1 MYLTVGILKPGEKR
15 ALGASR
21 LNVRRIVLTDTLYY
35 DIVIVG
41 SGIAGL
47 RAALEV
53 KRTFGDKVSLALISK
68 IQLMRSHSVAAEG
81 GTAAVL
87 YPEEGDSFAL
97 HTWDTIKGADFLADQ
112 DAVWLM
118 VKLLPEEIRQLE
130 RWGMPWSRRPD
141 GRIAQ
146 RPFGGHSFPR
156 ACFAADK
163 TGFFEMQTLY
173 SRLVGYD
180 NWDRY
185 DEVYVTSI
193 LIEDNEFKGVT
204 AIDMKTGEFLVF
216 RARAGIIATGG
227 VGRIYKFTTYSHTVT
242 GDGQAMALRAGIP
255 LKDMEFIQF
264 HPTGLVPSGILIT
277 EGARGE
283 GGYLI
288 NKNGER
294 FMKKYAPEKME
305 LAPRDVVSRAEMTE
319 ILEGRGFKDP
329 VSGLEYVL
337 LDLRHLG
344 EERINERL
352 PAVRE
357 IAIKHAGIDPVSEPI
372 PVRPVAHYSMG
383 GIHTDKYYRVLNIE
397 DKWVK
402 GLWAAGEVS
411 CASVHGANRLGSNS
425 TAECLVSG
433 RIAGRQAAQYV
444 MKLKEQGAPE
454 PKPSEKLIEKEEK
467 RIFDELLKHE
477 SGSVTVYEVRAK
489 LRETMDKYVY
499 VFRDES
505 GLKKALQTI
514 LELRKEMRN
523 VYPSDKSRIYN
534 TDLITVLE
542 TQNMVDVAY
551 TVIYGALLRTESRG
565 AHYRID
571 YPKRD
576 DDNWLKHTL
585 VYMTSNGGL
594 EVTYTPVRITTWKPI
609 ARKY

>member
-1 MYLTVGILKPGEKR
+1 MV
-15 ALGASR
+15 
-21 LNVRRIVLTDTLYY
+21 DMFYY
-35 DIVIVG
+35 DVVIVG
-41 SGIAGL
+41 SGLAGL
-47 RAALEV
+47 RAALEI
-53 KRTFGDKVSLALISK
+53 KRTYGDKISVALISK
-68 IQLMRSHSVAAEG
+68 VQLMRSHSVAAQG

-97 HTWDTIKGADFLADQ
+97 HAWDTIKGSDFLADQ
-112 DAVWLM
+112 DAVWLF
-118 VKLLPEEIRQLE
+118 VKLMPEEIRLLE
-130 RWGMPWSRRPD
+130 RWGLPWSRRPD

-156 ACFAADK
+156 ATYAADK
-163 TGFFEMQTLY
+163 TGFYEMQTLY

-185 DEVYVTSI
+185 DEVFVTSI
-193 LIEDNEFKGVT
+193 IIEDGVFKGVT
-204 AIDMKTGEFLVF
+204 AIDMRSGEFLVF

-227 VGRIYKFTTYSHTVT
+227 AGRIYKFTTYAHTVT

-294 FMKKYAPEKME
+294 FMKRYAPQRME
-305 LAPRDVVSRAEMTE
+305 LAPRDVVSRAIMTE
-319 ILEGRGFKDP
+319 IREGRGFRDP

-344 EERINERL
+344 EEKINERL
-352 PAVRE
+352 PGIRE
-357 IAIKHAGIDPVSEPI
+357 IAIKHAGIDPVTEPI
-372 PVRPVAHYSMG
+372 PVRPAAHYSMG
-383 GIHTDKYYRVLNIE
+383 GIHTDKYYRVLTV
-397 DKWVK
+397 DGKWVK
-402 GLWAAGEVS
+402 GLWAAGEV
-411 CASVHGANRLGSNS
+411 ASASIHGANRLGANS
-425 TAECLVSG
+425 TAECLTSG

-444 MKLKEQGAPE
+444 IKTKEMGMPD
-454 PKPSEKLIEKEEK
+454 PKPSESSIAKEEK
-467 RIFDELLKHE
+467 RIFDMLLKHE
-477 SGSVTVYEVRAK
+477 SGSATVYEIRAK

-499 VFRDES
+499 VFRDEE
-505 GLKKALQTI
+505 GLKKALKII
-514 LELRKEMRN
+514 LELREAMKK

-534 TDLITVLE
+534 TDMITVLE
-542 TQNMVDVAY
+542 TQNMLDVAY
-551 TVIYGALLRTESRG
+551 SVAYGALLRTESRG

-576 DDNWLKHTL
+576 DENWLKHTL
-585 VYMTSNGGL
+585 TYLTADDKI
-594 EVTYTPVRITTWKPI
+594 EVTYTPVTITTWKPI
-609 ARKY
+609 ERKY

>member
-1 MYLTVGILKPGEKR
+1 MVETV
-15 ALGASR
+15 
-21 LNVRRIVLTDTLYY
+21 YY
-35 DIVIVG
+35 DVIVIG

-53 KRTFGDKVSLALISK
+53 KRTAGDKVSLAVISK
-68 IQLMRSHSVAAEG
+68 IQLMRSHSVSAEG

-97 HTWDTIKGADFLADQ
+97 HAWDTIKGSDFLADQ
-112 DAVWLM
+112 DAVWQM
-118 VKLLPEEIRQLE
+118 VKLLPYEIRLLE
-130 RWGMPWSRRPD
+130 RWGLPWSRRPD

-163 TGFFEMQTLY
+163 TGFYEMQTLY
-173 SRLVGYD
+173 NRLIGYD

-193 LIEDNEFKGVT
+193 IVEDGQFKGVT
-204 AIDMKTGEFLVF
+204 AIDMKTGEFMVF
-216 RARAGIIATGG
+216 RARAGILATGG
-227 VGRIYKFTTYSHTVT
+227 AGRIYKFTTYAHTAT
-242 GDGQAMALRAGIP
+242 GDGLGMALRAGIP
-255 LKDMEFIQF
+255 LKDMEFVQF

-288 NKNGER
+288 NAKGER
-294 FMKKYAPEKME
+294 FMKKYAPQKME
-305 LAPRDVVSRAEMTE
+305 LAPRDVVSRAMMTE
-319 ILEGRGFKDP
+319 IKEGRGFKDP

-344 EERINERL
+344 EEKINERL

-372 PVRPVAHYSMG
+372 PVRPAAHYTMG
-383 GIHTDKYYRVLNIE
+383 GVHTDKYYRVLTL
-397 DKWVK
+397 DGKWVK
-402 GLWAAGEVS
+402 GLWAAGEVAA
-411 CASVHGANRLGSNS
+411 ASVHGANRLGANS

-444 MKLKEQGAPE
+444 LKTKEMGMPD
-454 PKPSEKLIEKEEK
+454 PKPSEDSVRKEEK
-467 RIFDELLKHE
+467 RVFDMLLKHE
-477 SGSVTVYEVRAK
+477 SGDTTVYEIRST

-499 VFRDES
+499 VFRDEE
-505 GLKKALQTI
+505 GLKKALRIIT
-514 LELRKEMRN
+514 ELREKMKR

-534 TDLITVLE
+534 TDWTTVLE

-551 TVIYGALLRTESRG
+551 VIVWSALQRTESRG

-571 YPKRD
+571 YPYRD
-576 DDNWLKHTL
+576 DKNWLKHTL
-585 VYMTSNGGL
+585 AIITADGKVETS
-594 EVTYTPVRITTWKPI
+594 YIPVRITTWKPI
-609 ARKY
+609 ERKY

>member
-1 MYLTVGILKPGEKR
+1 
-15 ALGASR
+15 
-21 LNVRRIVLTDTLYY
+21 LTDTLYY

-53 KRTFGDKVSLALISK
+53 KRAFGDKLSLALISK
-68 IQLMRSHSVAAEG
+68 IQLMRSHSVSAEG

-97 HTWDTIKGADFLADQ
+97 HAWDTIKGADFLADQ
-112 DAVWLM
+112 DAVWQM

-163 TGFFEMQTLY
+163 TGFYEMQTLY

-193 LIEDNEFKGVT
+193 IVEDNEFKGVT
-204 AIDMKTGEFLVF
+204 AVDMKTGEFLVF

-227 VGRIYKFTTYSHTVT
+227 AGRIYKFTTYAHTVT

-264 HPTGLVPSGILIT
+264 HPTGLVPTGILVT

-294 FMKKYAPEKME
+294 FMKKYAPQKME

-319 ILEGRGFKDP
+319 ILEGRGLKDP

-344 EERINERL
+344 EEKINERL

-357 IAIKHAGIDPVSEPI
+357 IAIKHAGIDPVTEPI

-383 GIHTDKYYRVLNIE
+383 GIHTDIYYRVLNLE
-397 DKWVK
+397 GKWVK

-425 TAECLVSG
+425 TAECLTSG

-444 MKLKEQGAPE
+444 MKLKEQRAPE
-454 PKPSEKLIEKEEK
+454 PKPSEESVKREEK
-467 RIFDELLKHE
+467 RIFDMLLKHE
-477 SGSVTVYEVRAK
+477 SGSATVYEIRAK
-489 LRETMDKYVY
+489 LRETMDRNVY

-514 LELRKEMRN
+514 LELREAMKK

-534 TDLITVLE
+534 TDFITVLE
-542 TQNMVDVAY
+542 TQNMLDVAY
-551 TVIYGALLRTESRG
+551 AVTYGALLRTESRG
-565 AHYRID
+565 AHFRTD

-576 DDNWLKHTL
+576 DENWLKHTL
-585 VYMTSNGGL
+585 AYMTADGKL
-594 EVTYTPVRITTWKPI
+594 ETTYIPVTITTWKPI
-609 ARKY
+609 ERKY

>member
-1 MYLTVGILKPGEKR
+1 MV
-15 ALGASR
+15 
-21 LNVRRIVLTDTLYY
+21 DTLYY
-35 DIVIVG
+35 DIIVIG

-53 KRTFGDKVSLALISK
+53 KRTAGDRVSLAVISK
-68 IQLMRSHSVAAEG
+68 VQLMRSHSVSAEG

-97 HTWDTIKGADFLADQ
+97 HAWDTIKGSDFLADQ
-112 DAVWLM
+112 DSVWLM
-118 VKLLPEEIRQLE
+118 VKLLPEEIRLLE
-130 RWGMPWSRRPD
+130 RWGLPWSRRPD

-163 TGFFEMQTLY
+163 TGFYEMQTLY

-185 DEVYVTSI
+185 DEVYVTSFI
-193 LIEDNEFKGVT
+193 VEDGQFKGVT

-227 VGRIYKFTTYSHTVT
+227 TGRIYKFTTYAHTAT
-242 GDGQAMALRAGIP
+242 GDGLAMALRAGIP

-264 HPTGLVPSGILIT
+264 HPTGLVPTGILIT

-288 NKNGER
+288 NAKGER
-294 FMKKYAPEKME
+294 FMKRYAPQKME
-305 LAPRDVVSRAEMTE
+305 LAPRDVVSRAIMTE
-319 ILEGRGFKDP
+319 IREGRGFKDP

-344 EERINERL
+344 EEKINERL

-357 IAIKHAGIDPVSEPI
+357 LSLKHAGVDPVSEPI
-372 PVRPVAHYSMG
+372 PVRPAAHYSMG
-383 GIHTDKYYRVLNIE
+383 GIHTDMYYRVLTIE
-397 DKWVK
+397 GKWVK
-402 GLWAAGEVS
+402 GLWAAGEAACS
-411 CASVHGANRLGSNS
+411 SVHGANRLGSNS

-444 MKLKEQGAPE
+444 LKTKEMGMPD
-454 PKPSEKLIEKEEK
+454 PKPSEEAVKREEK
-467 RIFDELLKHE
+467 RVFDMLLKHE

-499 VFRDES
+499 VFRDEE
-505 GLKKALQTI
+505 GLKKALKIIT
-514 LELRKEMRN
+514 ELREAMKKI
-523 VYPSDKSRIYN
+523 YPSDKSRIYN
-534 TDLITVLE
+534 TDWTTVLE

-551 TVIYGALLRTESRG
+551 VVTYGALLRTESRG
-565 AHYRID
+565 AHFRVD

-576 DDNWLKHTL
+576 DRNWLKHTL
-585 VYMTSNGGL
+585 AYMTADGKV
-594 EVTYTPVRITTWKPI
+594 ETTYVPVRITTWKPI
-609 ARKY
+609 ERKY